1 MEELMSLEGLRSMGR
16 VQLPHERNRER
27 ERWTAPACYGG
38 AHCKWSTAKWN
49 GFFFFNNYACSFCMP
64 FYQLLEYIS
73 VDLYWSEFLNQCI
86 PLHFKPLLV
95 L

>member
-1 MEELMSLEGLRSMGR
+1 
-16 VQLPHERNRER
+16 
-27 ERWTAPACYGG
+27 
-38 AHCKWSTAKWN
+38 
-49 GFFFFNNYACSFCMP
+49 MP

>member
-16 VQLPHERNRER
+16 VQLPHERKRER
-27 ERWTAPACYGG
+27 ERDELQCFL
-38 AHCKWSTAKWN
+38 
-49 GFFFFNNYACSFCMP
+49 FFFNNNYACSFCMP